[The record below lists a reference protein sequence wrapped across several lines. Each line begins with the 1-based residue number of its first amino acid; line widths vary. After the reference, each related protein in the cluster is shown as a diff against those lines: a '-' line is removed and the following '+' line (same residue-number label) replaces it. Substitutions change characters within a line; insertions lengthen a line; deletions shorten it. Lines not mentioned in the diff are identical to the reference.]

1 MSRAKIMDWW
11 QQRAPREHYVLV
23 TGAVLLLFTIIYL
36 LIEPVVQQ
44 RQQIEARIPL
54 MRDDLAWM
62 QARTAEIGQLRGN
75 TGPAGTGK
83 AVLSIALVEELLRST
98 GVHAQLS
105 ELRPAQ
111 GDAVMIRFNQV
122 SYAQLMEFLMQLHSR
137 TAARVSLASIARLDE
152 QAGKVEASLTL
163 APDIK

>member
-1 MSRAKIMDWW
+1 MPRAKIMDWW
-11 QQRAPREHYVLV
+11 QQRAPREQYVLV
-23 TGAVLLLFTIIYL
+23 TGAVLLIFTIIYL
-36 LIEPVVQQ
+36 LFEPLLQQ
-44 RQQIEARIPL
+44 RQRIEAGIPL
-54 MRDDLAWM
+54 MHDDLAWM
-62 QARTAEIGQLRGN
+62 QARTAEIDQLRGN

-83 AVLSIALVEELLRST
+83 AVLTIALVEELLHSA

-122 SYAQLMEFLMQLHSR
+122 SYAQLMEFLVQLRSR
-137 TAARVSLASIARLDE
+137 AAARVILASIVRLDE
-152 QAGKVEASLTL
+152 QVGMVEASLTL